1 MKTIIIYSTKH
12 GFTKTVA
19 EQLSKMVDDSVE
31 LFDTNEVTYDIISD
45 AEKIIFGCPVYSGK
59 LRREMVDLINKYKTD
74 LIEKT
79 IGMYVCSVNEF
90 KTSNYLEQSLSKGII
105 NHLSSVV
112 YAGYGVDFD
121 HMKLFEKV
129 AIRTIIKKGDMDTGI
144 KVEALKKLVKKL
156 K

>member
-19 EQLSKMVDDSVE
+19 EQLNKMIDDSVQ
-31 LFDTNEVTYDIISD
+31 LFDTNEVTYEVISD
-45 AEKIIFGCPVYSGK
+45 AEKIIFGSPVYSGK
-59 LRREMVDLINKYKTD
+59 LRRDMVDLINKYKTD
-74 LIEKT
+74 LVEKT

-90 KTSNYLEQSLSKGII
+90 KTTSYLEQSLSKGFI

-112 YAGYGVDFD
+112 CAGYGVDFD
-121 HMKLFEKV
+121 QMKLFEKV
-129 AIRTIIKKGDMDTGI
+129 AIRTIIKKDDMDTGI
-144 KVEALKKLVKKL
+144 RVEALKKLVKKL

>member
-19 EQLSKMVDDSVE
+19 EQLNKMINDSVQ
-31 LFDTNEVTYDIISD
+31 LFDTNEVTYEIISD
-45 AEKIIFGCPVYSGK
+45 AEKIIFGSSVYSGK
-59 LRREMVDLINKYKTD
+59 LRRDMVDLINTYKTD
-74 LIEKT
+74 LVEKT

-90 KTSNYLEQSLSKGII
+90 KTTSYLEQSLSKGFI

-121 HMKLFEKV
+121 QMKLFEKM
-129 AIRTIIKKGDMDTGI
+129 AIRTIIKKENMDTGI
-144 KVEALKKLVKKL
+144 KVEALEQLVKKL